1 MFADVDVAEY
11 WVADDDD
18 GANAGGVCLVWFGLV
33 LFGSFVGKVCSPYLS
48 VSVISMYNQNTLQCN
63 NNNKK
68 QEKNVEKD
76 VFSFLLFAYFF
87 WTRFLASLIND
98 TCKYIRFNLTFSTI

>member
-63 NNNKK
+63 NNNNKK
-68 QEKNVEKD
+68 QEKKTWKKMYFPFCCLHIFFEL
-76 VFSFLLFAYFF
+76 VFWRHWLMTLVNTYG
-87 WTRFLASLIND
+87 LI
-98 TCKYIRFNLTFSTI
+98 